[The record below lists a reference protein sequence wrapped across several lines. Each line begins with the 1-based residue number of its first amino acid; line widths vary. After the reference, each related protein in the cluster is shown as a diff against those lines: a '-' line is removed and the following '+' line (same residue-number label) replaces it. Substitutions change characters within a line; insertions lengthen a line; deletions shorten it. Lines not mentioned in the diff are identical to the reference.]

1 MSPHG
6 GHPPV
11 IGLLGGIAAGKTAVA
26 EMLAELGATL
36 VSADAIAHAVL
47 DRPETRD
54 RIVARWGDGVLADH
68 GRIDRERLAAC
79 VFGEPQELAALEA
92 ITHPAIVAALRRQI
106 DQALRC
112 EDTVAVAVDAPLLLE
127 ADLDGL
133 CDVLVFVDCP
143 REGRLTRAEARGWDA
158 AELDSR
164 EGHQRPI
171 ELKRECADVIID
183 GNTSLE
189 TTFRQ
194 VQQLWRRT
202 LGL

>member
-1 MSPHG
+1 MAQMTGCG
-6 GHPPV
+6 GV
-11 IGLLGGIAAGKTAVA
+11 VSFDVKGGLPASKRFLDALKLCYIAPSLGGV
-26 EMLAELGATL
+26 ETL
-36 VSADAIAHAVL
+36 
-47 DRPETRD
+47 
-54 RIVARWGDGVLADH
+54 
-68 GRIDRERLAAC
+68 
-79 VFGEPQELAALEA
+79 

-112 EDTVAVAVDAPLLLE
+112 EDTVAVVVDAPLLLE

-133 CDVLVFVDCP
+133 CDVLVLVDCP
-143 REGRLTRAEARGWDA
+143 REGRLARAEARGWDA
-158 AELDSR
+158 AELDRR

-171 ELKRECADVIID
+171 ELKRERADIIID